1 MDELTKELA
10 AFDARSLRRRL
21 RVVDEVLPGGKVR
34 VAGQVRL
41 NLSSNDYLGLSLD
54 PRIIEAACAAAARWG
69 AGAGA
74 SRLVV
79 GHLALHEAVEAR
91 LADFKGT
98 EAAVIFPTGYMAN
111 VGTIS
116 ALVGPG
122 DVIFSDRL
130 NHASIYD
137 GIKLSGAALQRF
149 PHRDLNRLEQLLRE
163 AGAAR
168 RRLIITDSVFSVDG
182 DLAPLTDLAA
192 LKARYGAW
200 LMVDEAHATGVLGA
214 KGGGLA
220 EALGLTREV
229 DIHLGTFSKAL
240 GSQGGFVAGDRR
252 LVDYLHNRARSFIY
266 STALAPPVLGAIDQ
280 ALQIVVQEPERR
292 LFLQRESENFR
303 QGLLAAGL
311 DILGSETQIIPV
323 LVGENDRTLKFA
335 ARLMDQGLM
344 AVALRPPTV
353 PPGRARVRFSL
364 SAAQAADDLSQRPG
378 GHRGHGPGHG
388 SGVMTTLVF
397 FHGWGASGRVWE
409 RQAAAFGDRM
419 PVLTPTV
426 PVWEVGWFAE
436 YLRGL
441 DLQECLLVGWSLGGM
456 LLLEALS
463 RLTDPPPNG
472 LVLVGVA
479 PVFTRRPDYPWGQP
493 LAVVRAMRRAL
504 NEKPAAGAG

>member
-1 MDELTKELA
+1 
-10 AFDARSLRRRL
+10 
-21 RVVDEVLPGGKVR
+21 
-34 VAGQVRL
+34 
-41 NLSSNDYLGLSLD
+41 
-54 PRIIEAACAAAARWG
+54 
-69 AGAGA
+69 
-74 SRLVV
+74 
-79 GHLALHEAVEAR
+79 
-91 LADFKGT
+91 
-98 EAAVIFPTGYMAN
+98 MAN

-116 ALVGPG
+116 ALMGPG

-200 LMVDEAHATGVLGA
+200 LMIDEAHATGVLGA

-266 STALAPPVLGAIDQ
+266 STALAPPVLGAIDR
-280 ALQIVVQEPERR
+280 ALDIVAQEPERR
-292 LFLQRESENFR
+292 LFLQRESEAFR

-323 LVGENDRTLKFA
+323 LVGENDRTLEFA

-364 SAAQAADDLSQRPG
+364 SAAQAEDDLLRA
-378 GHRGHGPGHG
+378 R
-388 SGVMTTLVF
+388 
-397 FHGWGASGRVWE
+397 
-409 RQAAAFGDRM
+409 
-419 PVLTPTV
+419 
-426 PVWEVGWFAE
+426 EVI
-436 YLRGL
+436 
-441 DLQECLLVGWSLGGM
+441 
-456 LLLEALS
+456 
-463 RLTDPPPNG
+463 
-472 LVLVGVA
+472 VA
-479 PVFTRRPDYPWGQP
+479 T
-493 LAVVRAMRRAL
+493 ARAMGL
-504 NEKPAAGAG
+504 GS

>member
-1 MDELTKELA
+1 MEELSQELA
-10 AFDARSLRRRL
+10 ALEARSLRRRL
-21 RVVDEVLPGGKVR
+21 KVVEEVLPGGKVR
-34 VAGQVRL
+34 VAGQVLL
-41 NLSSNDYLGLSLD
+41 NLSSNDYLGLSQD
-54 PRIIEAACAAAARWG
+54 PRIIEAARAAASRWG

-79 GHLALHEAVEAR
+79 GHLALHQAVEAK

-149 PHRDLNRLEQLLRE
+149 PHRDLNRLEQVLRG

-182 DLAPLTDLAA
+182 DLAPLADLVA
-192 LKARYGAW
+192 LKERYGAW
-200 LMVDEAHATGVLGA
+200 LMIDEAHATGVLGA

-220 EALGLTREV
+220 AALGLTKRV
-229 DIHLGTFSKAL
+229 DIHMGTFSKAL

-266 STALAPPVLGAIDQ
+266 STALAPPVLGAIDA
-280 ALQIVVQEPERR
+280 ALTIVAQEPERR
-292 LFLQRESENFR
+292 LFLSREADLFR
-303 QGLLAAGL
+303 RSLLAAGL
-311 DILGSETQIIPV
+311 DILGSETQIVPV
-323 LVGENDRTLKFA
+323 LVGENERTLTFA

-364 SAAQAADDLSQRPG
+364 CAAHAASDLSRA
-378 GHRGHGPGHG
+378 REII
-388 SGVMTTLVF
+388 VDT
-397 FHGWGASGRVWE
+397 A
-409 RQAAAFGDRM
+409 
-419 PVLTPTV
+419 
-426 PVWEVGWFAE
+426 
-436 YLRGL
+436 
-441 DLQECLLVGWSLGGM
+441 
-456 LLLEALS
+456 
-463 RLTDPPPNG
+463 
-472 LVLVGVA
+472 
-479 PVFTRRPDYPWGQP
+479 
-493 LAVVRAMRRAL
+493 RAMGL
-504 NEKPAAGAG
+504 GS